1 MKKFIGILAVCI
13 AMCLCMTVVSFA
25 ATADIVHQS
34 VEGTAVIDGTKDDAY
49 ANALTLPFIQKG
61 ESNGGGEV
69 FDAAQGTAYIIN
81 DAEYVYVYFEVYDS
95 ALDNTS
101 ANNYEQDSVEAFW
114 MVDNSKTQIRYHY
127 DGVVDADSGAAPV
140 DGTDYKAVTTDNG
153 YAVELRLPITDVK
166 NNQIEMCLQINACT
180 DGKRDC
186 TIYIEGNAAADNA
199 YQRSNRQT
207 DYDVWWTLALAGEHA
222 DSRVDPEEKPMEL
235 TAKNYESVKNASLNL
250 SIHSNDNFEWS
261 RWQSWTTS
269 TVNVPLT
276 QTVDVEWTEF
286 SKYDFTV
293 DTATTKEYTVAP
305 QFSIDINDAGF
316 LTIPEGAAEGDKGD
330 KAKYA
335 YTYSDI
341 TLTAEGFADVVIPGA
356 SVAQIWEIYVPSWGG
371 TAGNG
376 STIDLAAGLK
386 AAGLS
391 VEDTCKFMN
400 ALTSVK
406 FTITF
411 DSLNLVDQAVL
422 DEYAVTFA
430 AEDEAKIAEI
440 QEYIDRVEAAKTVLA
455 DETADAA
462 AKHDAAN
469 DAKKAANRALK
480 EVEGYPNATAK
491 AQELVTAA
499 EDLVAQ
505 AEKAVA
511 DAAAADAEA
520 NKPADDVN
528 EPAPDEENNKPAAS
542 NSESGSNTGLIV
554 GIIVAVVAVAIIAVV
569 VVLGKKKKA

>member
-1 MKKFIGILAVCI
+1 MKKLIGILAVCI
-13 AMCLCMTVVSFA
+13 AMCLCMTAVSFA

-69 FDAAQGTAYIIN
+69 FDAPQGTAYIIN
-81 DAEYVYVYFEVYDS
+81 DAEWVYVYFEVYDS

-101 ANNYEQDSVEAFW
+101 ANNYEQDSIEAFW

-127 DGVVDADSGAAPV
+127 DGVVDADSGTAPV

-166 NNQIEMCLQINACT
+166 ANQIEMCLQINACT

-207 DYDVWWTLALAGEHA
+207 EYDVWWTLALAGDHA

-235 TAKNYESVKNASLNL
+235 TAKNYEEVKNASLNL

-261 RWQSWTTS
+261 RWADWIATD
-269 TVNVPLT
+269 VNVPLT

-305 QFSIDINDAGF
+305 QFTIDINDAGF
-316 LTIPEGAAEGDKGD
+316 LTIPEGAANGDKGD

-356 SVAQIWEIYVPSWGG
+356 TVSQIWEIYVPSWGG

-406 FTITF
+406 FTISF
-411 DSLNLVDQAVL
+411 DSLNLVD

-455 DETADAA
+455 DTTADAA
-462 AKHDAAN
+462 AKQDAAD

-480 EVEGYPNATAK
+480 EVEGYPNATAM

-499 EDLVAQ
+499 EELVAHA
-505 AEKAVA
+505 AEAKAA
-511 DAAAADAEA
+511 EDAAAAEA
-520 NKPADDVN
+520 NKPAEDAA
-528 EPAPDEENNKPAAS
+528 PAEDENKPAATD
-542 NSESGSNTGLIV
+542 SEGGSNTGLIV
-554 GIIVAVVAVAIIAVV
+554 GIIIAVVVVAIIAVV
-569 VVLGKKKKA
+569 AVLGKKKKA

>member
-1 MKKFIGILAVCI
+1 MKKLIGILAVCI
-13 AMCLCMTVVSFA
+13 AMCLCMTAVSFA

-69 FDAAQGTAYIIN
+69 FDAPQGTAYIIN
-81 DAEYVYVYFEVYDS
+81 DAEWVYVYFEVYDS

-101 ANNYEQDSVEAFW
+101 ANNYEQDSIEAFW

-127 DGVVDADSGAAPV
+127 DGVVDADSGTAPV

-166 NNQIEMCLQINACT
+166 ANQIEMCLQINACT

-199 YQRSNRQT
+199 YQRANRQT
-207 DYDVWWTLALAGEHA
+207 EYDVWWTLALAGDHA

-235 TAKNYESVKNASLNL
+235 TAKNYEEVKNASLNL

-261 RWQSWTTS
+261 RWADWIATD
-269 TVNVPLT
+269 VNVPLT
-276 QTVDVEWTEF
+276 QTVDVEWTDF
-286 SKYDFTV
+286 AKYDFTT

-305 QFSIDINDAGF
+305 QFSIDINDGGYLKLPENAEAG
-316 LTIPEGAAEGDKGD
+316 TKGN
-330 KAKYA
+330 KAKYVI
-335 YTYSDI
+335 TYSDI
-341 TLTAEGFADVVIPGA
+341 TITADGFADVVIPSA
-356 SVAQIWEIYVPSWGG
+356 TISQTWEISMASWG
-371 TAGNG
+371 APSGNG
-376 STIDLAAGLK
+376 TTIDLAAALK
-386 AAGLS
+386 NAGLS

-400 ALTSVK
+400 AMTSVK
-406 FTITF
+406 FSLSF
-411 DSLNLVDQAVL
+411 ESLNLVDKTVL

-455 DETADAA
+455 DTTADAA
-462 AKHDAAN
+462 AKQDAAD

-480 EVEGYPNATAK
+480 EVEGYPNATAM

-499 EDLVAQ
+499 EELVAHA
-505 AEKAVA
+505 AEAKAA
-511 DAAAADAEA
+511 EDAAAAEA
-520 NKPADDVN
+520 NKPAEDAA
-528 EPAPDEENNKPAAS
+528 PAEDENKPAATD
-542 NSESGSNTGLIV
+542 SEGGSNTGLIV
-554 GIIVAVVAVAIIAVV
+554 GIIIAVVVVAIIAVV
-569 VVLGKKKKA
+569 AVLGKKKKA

>member
-1 MKKFIGILAVCI
+1 MKKLIGILAVCI
-13 AMCLCMTVVSFA
+13 AMCLCMTAVSFA

-69 FDAAQGTAYIIN
+69 FDAPQGTAYIIN
-81 DAEYVYVYFEVYDS
+81 DAEWVYVYFEVYDS

-101 ANNYEQDSVEAFW
+101 ANNYEQDSIEAFW

-127 DGVVDADSGAAPV
+127 DGVVDADSGTAPV

-166 NNQIEMCLQINACT
+166 ANQIEMCLQINACT

-199 YQRSNRQT
+199 YQRTNRQT
-207 DYDVWWTLALAGEHA
+207 DYDVWWTLALAGDHA

-250 SIHSNDNFEWS
+250 SIHSDDNYQGS
-261 RWQSWTTS
+261 IWQGWTD

-276 QTVDVEWTEF
+276 QSVDVEWTEF
-286 SKYDFTV
+286 TKYDFTA
-293 DTATTKEYTVAP
+293 DTSTTKEYTVAP
-305 QFSIDINDAGF
+305 QFSIDINDPGF
-316 LTIPEGAAEGDKGD
+316 LKLPDNAAEGTKGD
-330 KAKYA
+330 KAKFA

-341 TLTAEGFADVVIPGA
+341 TITAEGFADVVIPGA
-356 SVAQIWEIYVPSWGG
+356 SVAQTWEISQASWGPS
-371 TAGNG
+371 GNG
-376 STIDLAAGLK
+376 STIDIAAALK

-400 ALTSVK
+400 AMTSVK
-406 FTITF
+406 FTLSF

-455 DETADAA
+455 DTTADAA
-462 AKHDAAN
+462 AKQDAAD

-499 EDLVAQ
+499 EELVAQ
-505 AEKAVA
+505 AAEAKAA
-511 DAAAADAEA
+511 EDAAAAEA
-520 NKPADDVN
+520 NKPADDAA
-528 EPAPDEENNKPAAS
+528 PAEDENKPAATD
-542 NSESGSNTGLIV
+542 SEGGSNTGLIV
-554 GIIVAVVAVAIIAVV
+554 GIIIAVVVVAIIAVV
-569 VVLGKKKKA
+569 AVLGKKKKA

>member
-13 AMCLCMTVVSFA
+13 ALCLCMTVVSFA

-34 VEGTAVIDGTKDDAY
+34 VEGTAVIDGVKDDAY
-49 ANALTLPFIQKG
+49 ANALALPFIQKG

-69 FDAAQGTAYIIN
+69 FDAPQGTAYIIN
-81 DAEYVYVYFEVYDS
+81 DAEWVYVYFEVYDS
-95 ALDNTS
+95 TLDNTS

-114 MVDNSKTQIRYHY
+114 MVDNAKTQIRYHY
-127 DGVVDADSGAAPV
+127 DGAVDNDSGSAQV
-140 DGTDYKAVTTDNG
+140 KGTDFEAVTTDNG
-153 YAVELRLPITDVK
+153 YAVELKFPITDVK
-166 NNQIEMCLQINACT
+166 NNQIEMCLQINAAT

-222 DSRVDPEEKPMEL
+222 DTRVDPEEKPMEL
-235 TAKNYESVKNASLNL
+235 TAKNYETVKNASLNL

-261 RWQSWTTS
+261 RWQDWTTT

-276 QTVDVEWTEF
+276 QSVDVEWTEF
-286 SKYDFTV
+286 TKYDFTA

-341 TLTAEGFADVVIPGA
+341 TLTAEGFADVVIPGTTL
-356 SVAQIWEIYVPSWGG
+356 SQTWEIYVPSWGG

-391 VEDTCKFMN
+391 VEDICKFMN

-406 FTITF
+406 FTLSF
-411 DSLNLVDQAVL
+411 DSLNLVDKTVL

-440 QEYIDRVEAAKTVLA
+440 QEYIDRVEAAKAVLN
-455 DETADAA
+455 DTTADAA
-462 AKHDAAN
+462 AKQDAAD
-469 DAKKAANRALK
+469 DAKKAANRAVK

-491 AQELVTAA
+491 AQELVAAA

-505 AEKAVA
+505 AA
-511 DAAAADAEA
+511 DAKAAEEAANAEA
-520 NKPADDVN
+520 NKPAEDA
-528 EPAPDEENNKPAAS
+528 APVEDEAPAAS
-542 NSESGSNTGLIV
+542 STDGGSNTGLIV
-554 GIIVAVVAVAIIAVV
+554 GIIIAVVVVAIIAVV
-569 VVLGKKKKA
+569 AVLGKKKKA

>member
-1 MKKFIGILAVCI
+1 
-13 AMCLCMTVVSFA
+13 
-25 ATADIVHQS
+25 
-34 VEGTAVIDGTKDDAY
+34 
-49 ANALTLPFIQKG
+49 
-61 ESNGGGEV
+61 
-69 FDAAQGTAYIIN
+69 
-81 DAEYVYVYFEVYDS
+81 
-95 ALDNTS
+95 
-101 ANNYEQDSVEAFW
+101 

-127 DGVVDADSGAAPV
+127 DGVVDADSGTAPV

-166 NNQIEMCLQINACT
+166 ANQIEMCLQINACT

-207 DYDVWWTLALAGEHA
+207 EYDVWWTLALAGDHA

-235 TAKNYESVKNASLNL
+235 TAKNYEEVKNASLNL

-261 RWQSWTTS
+261 RWADWIATD
-269 TVNVPLT
+269 VNVPLT

-305 QFSIDINDAGF
+305 QFTIDINDAGF
-316 LTIPEGAAEGDKGD
+316 LTIPEGAANGDKGD

-356 SVAQIWEIYVPSWGG
+356 TVSQIWEIYVPSWGG

-406 FTITF
+406 FTISF
-411 DSLNLVDQAVL
+411 DSLNLVDKTVL

-455 DETADAA
+455 DTTADAA
-462 AKHDAAN
+462 AKQDAAD

-480 EVEGYPNATAK
+480 EVEGYPNATAM

-499 EDLVAQ
+499 EELVAHA
-505 AEKAVA
+505 AEAKAA
-511 DAAAADAEA
+511 EDAAAAEA
-520 NKPADDVN
+520 NKPAEDAA
-528 EPAPDEENNKPAAS
+528 PAEDENKPAATD
-542 NSESGSNTGLIV
+542 SEGGSNTGLIV
-554 GIIVAVVAVAIIAVV
+554 GIIIAVVVVAIIAVV
-569 VVLGKKKKA
+569 AVLGKKKKA

>member
-1 MKKFIGILAVCI
+1 MKKLIGILAVCI
-13 AMCLCMTVVSFA
+13 AMCLCMTAVSFA

-69 FDAAQGTAYIIN
+69 FDAPQGTAYIIN
-81 DAEYVYVYFEVYDS
+81 DAEWVYVYFEVYDS

-101 ANNYEQDSVEAFW
+101 ANNYEQDSIEAFW

-127 DGVVDADSGAAPV
+127 DGVVDADSGTAPV

-166 NNQIEMCLQINACT
+166 ANQIEMCLQINACT

-207 DYDVWWTLALAGEHA
+207 EYDVWWTLALAGDHA

-235 TAKNYESVKNASLNL
+235 PAKNYEEVKNASLNL

-261 RWQSWTTS
+261 RWADWIATD
-269 TVNVPLT
+269 VNVPLT

-305 QFSIDINDAGF
+305 QFTIDINDAGF
-316 LTIPEGAAEGDKGD
+316 LTIPEGAANGDKGD

-356 SVAQIWEIYVPSWGG
+356 TVSQIWEIWGG

-406 FTITF
+406 FTISF
-411 DSLNLVDQAVL
+411 DSLNLVDKTVL

-455 DETADAA
+455 DTTADAA
-462 AKHDAAN
+462 AKQDAAD

-499 EDLVAQ
+499 EELVAQ
-505 AEKAVA
+505 AAEAKAA
-511 DAAAADAEA
+511 EDAAAAEA
-520 NKPADDVN
+520 NKPADDAA
-528 EPAPDEENNKPAAS
+528 PAEDENKPAATD
-542 NSESGSNTGLIV
+542 SEGGSNTGLIV
-554 GIIVAVVAVAIIAVV
+554 GIIIAVVVVAIIAVV
-569 VVLGKKKKA
+569 AVLGKKKKA

>member
-1 MKKFIGILAVCI
+1 MKKLIGILAVCI
-13 AMCLCMTVVSFA
+13 AMCLCMTAVSFA

-69 FDAAQGTAYIIN
+69 FDAPQGTAYIIN
-81 DAEYVYVYFEVYDS
+81 DAEWVYVYFEVYDS

-153 YAVELRLPITDVK
+153 YAVELKLPITDVK
-166 NNQIEMCLQINACT
+166 ANQIEMCLQINACT

-235 TAKNYESVKNASLNL
+235 TAKNYETVKNASFNL

-261 RWQSWTTS
+261 RWQDWIATDI
-269 TVNVPLT
+269 NVPLT

-305 QFSIDINDAGF
+305 QFSIDINDAGY
-316 LTIPEGAAEGDKGD
+316 LTIPEGAANGDKGD

-356 SVAQIWEIYVPSWGG
+356 TVSQIWEIYVPSWGG

-411 DSLNLVDQAVL
+411 DSLNLVDKTVL

-455 DETADAA
+455 DTTADAA
-462 AKHDAAN
+462 AKMDAAD

-499 EDLVAQ
+499 EELVAQ
-505 AEKAVA
+505 AEEAKAA
-511 DAAAADAEA
+511 EDAAAAEA
-520 NKPADDVN
+520 NKPAEDV
-528 EPAPDEENNKPAAS
+528 APVEDNAPAAAD
-542 NSESGSNTGLIV
+542 SEGGSNTGLIV
-554 GIIVAVVAVAIIAVV
+554 GIIVAVVVVAIIAVV
-569 VVLGKKKKA
+569 AVLGKKKKA

>member
-1 MKKFIGILAVCI
+1 MKKLIGILAVCI
-13 AMCLCMTVVSFA
+13 AMCLCMTAVSFA

-69 FDAAQGTAYIIN
+69 FDAPQGTAYIIN
-81 DAEYVYVYFEVYDS
+81 DAEWVYVYFEVYDS

-101 ANNYEQDSVEAFW
+101 ANNYEQDSIEAFW

-127 DGVVDADSGAAPV
+127 DGVVDADSGTAPV

-166 NNQIEMCLQINACT
+166 ANQIEMCLQINACT

-199 YQRSNRQT
+199 YQRTNRQT
-207 DYDVWWTLALAGEHA
+207 DYDVWWTLALAGDHA

-250 SIHSNDNFEWS
+250 SIHSNDNYQWS
-261 RWQSWTTS
+261 IWQGWTD

-276 QTVDVEWTEF
+276 QSVDVEWTEF
-286 SKYDFTV
+286 TKYDFTA
-293 DTATTKEYTVAP
+293 DTSTTKEYTVAP
-305 QFSIDINDAGF
+305 QFSIDINDPGF
-316 LTIPEGAAEGDKGD
+316 LKLPDNAAEGTKGD
-330 KAKYA
+330 KAKFA

-341 TLTAEGFADVVIPGA
+341 TITAEGFADVVIPGA
-356 SVAQIWEIYVPSWGG
+356 SVAQTWEISQASWGPS
-371 TAGNG
+371 GNG
-376 STIDLAAGLK
+376 STIDIAAALK

-400 ALTSVK
+400 AMTSVK
-406 FTITF
+406 FTLSF

-455 DETADAA
+455 DTTADAA
-462 AKHDAAN
+462 
-469 DAKKAANRALK
+469 
-480 EVEGYPNATAK
+480 E
-491 AQELVTAA
+491 
-499 EDLVAQ
+499 
-505 AEKAVA
+505 
-511 DAAAADAEA
+511 DAAAAEA
-520 NKPADDVN
+520 NKPADDAA
-528 EPAPDEENNKPAAS
+528 PAEDENKPAATD
-542 NSESGSNTGLIV
+542 SEGGSNTGLIV
-554 GIIVAVVAVAIIAVV
+554 GIIIAVVVVAIIAVV
-569 VVLGKKKKA
+569 AVLGKKKKA

>member
-1 MKKFIGILAVCI
+1 MKKLIGILAVCI
-13 AMCLCMTVVSFA
+13 AMCLCMTAVSFA

-69 FDAAQGTAYIIN
+69 FDAPQGTAYIIN
-81 DAEYVYVYFEVYDS
+81 DAEWVYVYFEVYDS

-101 ANNYEQDSVEAFW
+101 ANNYEQDSIEAFW

-127 DGVVDADSGAAPV
+127 DGVVDADSGTAPV

-166 NNQIEMCLQINACT
+166 ANQIEMCLQINACT

-207 DYDVWWTLALAGEHA
+207 EYDVWWTLALAGDHA
-222 DSRVDPEEKPMEL
+222 DSRVDPEKPMEL
-235 TAKNYESVKNASLNL
+235 TAKNYEEVKNASLNL

-261 RWQSWTTS
+261 RWADWIATD
-269 TVNVPLT
+269 VNVPLT

-305 QFSIDINDAGF
+305 QFTIDINDAGF
-316 LTIPEGAAEGDKGD
+316 LTIPEGAANGDKGD

-356 SVAQIWEIYVPSWGG
+356 TVSQIWEIYVPSWGG

-406 FTITF
+406 FTISF
-411 DSLNLVDQAVL
+411 DSLNLVDKTVL

-455 DETADAA
+455 DTTADAA
-462 AKHDAAN
+462 AKQDAAD

-480 EVEGYPNATAK
+480 EVEGYPNATAM

-499 EDLVAQ
+499 EELVAHA
-505 AEKAVA
+505 AEAKAA
-511 DAAAADAEA
+511 EDAAAAEA
-520 NKPADDVN
+520 NKPAEDAA
-528 EPAPDEENNKPAAS
+528 PAEDENKPAATD
-542 NSESGSNTGLIV
+542 SEGGSNTGLIV
-554 GIIVAVVAVAIIAVV
+554 GIIIAVVVVAIIAVV
-569 VVLGKKKKA
+569 AVLGKKKKA

>member
-1 MKKFIGILAVCI
+1 MKKLIGILAVCI
-13 AMCLCMTVVSFA
+13 AMCLCMTAVSFA

-49 ANALTLPFIQKG
+49 ANALALPFIQKG
-61 ESNGGGEV
+61 ETNGSGEV
-69 FDAAQGTAYIIN
+69 FDAPQGTAYIIN

-153 YAVELRLPITDVK
+153 YAVELRIPITDVK
-166 NNQIEMCLQINACT
+166 ANQIEMCLQINACT

-199 YQRSNRQT
+199 YQRSTRQA
-207 DYDVWWTLALAGEHA
+207 DYDCWWTLALAGDHA

-235 TAKNYESVKNASLNL
+235 TAKNYEEVKNASLNI
-250 SIHSNDNFEWS
+250 SIHSNDNYQWAI
-261 RWQSWTTS
+261 WQGWTD

-276 QTVDVEWTEF
+276 QSVDIEWTEF
-286 SKYDFTV
+286 TKYDFTA
-293 DTATTKEYTVAP
+293 DTSTTKEYTVAP
-305 QFSIDINDAGF
+305 QFSIDINDPGF
-316 LTIPEGAAEGDKGD
+316 LKLPENAAEGTKGD
-330 KAKYA
+330 KAKFA

-341 TLTAEGFADVVIPGA
+341 TITAEGFADVVIPGA
-356 SVAQIWEIYVPSWGG
+356 SVAQTWEISQASWGPS
-371 TAGNG
+371 GNG
-376 STIDLAAGLK
+376 STIDIAAALK
-386 AAGLS
+386 NSGLS
-391 VEDTCKFMN
+391 VEDICKFMN
-400 ALTSVK
+400 AITSVK
-406 FTITF
+406 FTISF

-422 DEYAVTFA
+422 DAYAVTFA
-430 AEDEAKIAEI
+430 AEDEAMITEI
-440 QEYIDRVEAAKTVLA
+440 QEYIDRVEAAKAVLA
-455 DETADAA
+455 DTTADAA
-462 AKHDAAN
+462 AKIDAAD

-499 EDLVAQ
+499 EELVAQ
-505 AEKAVA
+505 AAEAKAA
-511 DAAAADAEA
+511 EDAANAEA
-520 NKPADDVN
+520 NKPADDAA
-528 EPAPDEENNKPAAS
+528 PAEDENKPAATD
-542 NSESGSNTGLIV
+542 SEGGSNTGLIV
-554 GIIVAVVAVAIIAVV
+554 GIIIAVVVVAIIAVV
-569 VVLGKKKKA
+569 AVLGKKKKA